1 MLILARK
8 IDEKICLN
16 KNIEYDIKKFNKC
29 TENGLN
35 VTYIVD
41 DKNSI
46 IDIPIYKYNNVYTKE
61 EFIKFIE
68 NENKD

>member
-1 MLILARK
+1 M
-8 IDEKICLN
+8 N
-16 KNIEYDIKKFNKC
+16 Q
-29 TENGLN
+29 
-35 VTYIVD
+35 
-41 DKNSI
+41 NSI